1 MSTLDKSIL
10 TALICFVGHKP
21 GSDCFLSELLYS
33 FYLQTLTSFYLG
45 PGDGRLG
52 ITFPVPL
59 QALFWK
65 FIIGW
70 YMEHILWSWFASA
83 ISIILHFCWF
93 IPANNETTF
102 WCLSHYFHRQS
113 SLSSSFSLNSSY
125 CCHCFLITSY
135 VCLTFVPP
143 FLAPSPVSAPPLH
156 PCRQPPPSAW
166 DHHQTPKIP
175 SRISDLRICLDG
187 IRL

>member
-21 GSDCFLSELLYS
+21 GSDCFLSELLLYS

-113 SLSSSFSLNSSY
+113 SLSSSFSLNSSLLLFDN
-125 CCHCFLITSY
+125 FLCVSHLCSSIFGTIS
-135 VCLTFVPP
+135 CQR
-143 FLAPSPVSAPPLH
+143 PSTPPLSTTTAL
-156 PCRQPPPSAW
+156 CLRS
-166 DHHQTPKIP
+166 
-175 SRISDLRICLDG
+175 SSDP
-187 IRL
+187 